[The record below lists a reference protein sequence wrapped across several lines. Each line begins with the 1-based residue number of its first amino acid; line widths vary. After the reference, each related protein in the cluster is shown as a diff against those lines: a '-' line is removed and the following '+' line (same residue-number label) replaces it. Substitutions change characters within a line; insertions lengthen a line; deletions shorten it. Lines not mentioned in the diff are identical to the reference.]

1 MKKYFITNDFFFQII
16 FLSYSRVTAVAS
28 WTGKLAKG
36 DRITVESNRNSH
48 ANFGSSYLDIQV
60 IGIF

>member
-1 MKKYFITNDFFFQII
+1 MIFFQII

-48 ANFGSSYLDIQV
+48 VKFGSNCYLEIQL
-60 IGIF
+60 IGIC